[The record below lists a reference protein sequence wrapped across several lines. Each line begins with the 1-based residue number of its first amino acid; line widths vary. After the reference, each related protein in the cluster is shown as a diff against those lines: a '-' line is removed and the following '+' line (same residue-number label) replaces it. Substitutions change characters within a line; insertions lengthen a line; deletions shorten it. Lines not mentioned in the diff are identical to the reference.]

1 MESKIVQLKA
11 GDKLCNG
18 VIVTEQLARAY
29 NSLTEQIEGFKALVN
44 LWIGDLLSEMHDD
57 GDGVRAES
65 IKEMVD
71 EMASAATEEDC
82 NGLICDL
89 LNSAIMLVDWHDI
102 ASHYQDEG

>member
-1 MESKIVQLKA
+1 MMVRNEI
-11 GDKLCNG
+11 DTTYNG
-18 VIVTEQLARAY
+18 WTNYE
-29 NSLTEQIEGFKALVN
+29 TWLVN